1 MRCGDPSYGGT
12 MISLRP
18 LTIADLDL
26 ACRHREKMFTESGR
40 PPEAIAAMVPAFR
53 EWLEPRLADGRYS
66 GFVVETEAG
75 EPVGGMGMMEIDWPP
90 HPFHPTEGRR
100 GYVLNIY
107 VEPGHRRRGHARRMM
122 AAAEAEFERRGLT
135 YAVLHATEAGR
146 PLYEQLG
153 WEPTAE
159 MARRL
164 PC

>member
-1 MRCGDPSYGGT
+1 

-26 ACRHREKMFTESGR
+26 ACRHRERMFTESGR

-53 EWLEPRLADGRYS
+53 EWLEFA
-66 GFVVETEAG
+66 
-75 EPVGGMGMMEIDWPP
+75 
-90 HPFHPTEGRR
+90 
-100 GYVLNIY
+100 
-107 VEPGHRRRGHARRMM
+107 
-122 AAAEAEFERRGLT
+122 RRGLT